1 MIDAKPASFLV
12 ALFAAFAA
20 FAAGAG
26 AAHAAA
32 PVALVEEVTG
42 SPGVETMDYV
52 EPGKVIRLAAG
63 DQVTLSYIKSC
74 WRETIRGGTVT
85 VGAEQS
91 AVEGGKVERDKV
103 ACDGGKMELAAEQS
117 RQAGAMVFRAP
128 PRTAAPPKPQF
139 VLYSRWPVLEVPG
152 GGKVAIERVDAAGET
167 LEFAFGPG
175 ELVHRAFFDLAK
187 AGKSLTAG
195 GVYRARMGNQQLI
208 FQIDPSAAAGAGPIA
223 GRLLRFQPAT

>member
-1 MIDAKPASFLV
+1 MMKIKTMMLT
-12 ALFAAFAA
+12 LLAA

-26 AAHAAA
+26 AARAAA

-42 SPGVETMDYV
+42 SPGVESMDYV
-52 EPGKVIRLAAG
+52 EPGKVIKLAAG

-91 AVEGGKVERDKV
+91 AVEGGKVERAKV

-117 RQAGAMVFRAP
+117 KQAGAMVFRAP
-128 PRTAAPPKPQF
+128 PGRTAAPPKPQF
-139 VLYSRWPVLEVPG
+139 VLYSRSPVLEVPG

-175 ELVHRAFFDLAK
+175 ELVHHAFFDLAK

-195 GVYRARMGNQQLI
+195 GIYRARMGNQQLI

-223 GRLLRFQPAT
+223 GRLLRFQPASG